1 MNKWNEET
9 IINLIN
15 EVNTWINVINEKYIY
30 KKKLAKWGWYENI
43 WKNKQKI
50 NKINRKKPC

>member
-30 KKKLAKWGWYENI
+30 KKNLLNEDDTKIYE
-43 WKNKQKI
+43 KTNKK
-50 NKINRKKPC
+50 